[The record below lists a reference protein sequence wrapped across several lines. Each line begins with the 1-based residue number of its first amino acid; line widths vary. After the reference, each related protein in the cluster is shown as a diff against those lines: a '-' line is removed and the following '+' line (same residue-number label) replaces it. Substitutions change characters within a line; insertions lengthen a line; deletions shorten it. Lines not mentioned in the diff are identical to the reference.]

1 MELLMKKYFAILCL
15 ALILVFS
22 MMIAFHH
29 HEDGKVHDDC
39 QICMAIYCDS
49 LAISEIPQI
58 QQNTYVVFNH
68 SVVLVTL
75 VNPISLPDNIRAPP
89 A

>member
-1 MELLMKKYFAILCL
+1 MKKYFAILCL
-15 ALILVFS
+15 SLILVSS

-29 HEDGKVHDDC
+29 HEDGKEHDDC
-39 QICMAIYCDS
+39 QICMAVNHSS

-58 QQNTYVVFNH
+58 QQYTHVVFIR
-68 SVVLVTL
+68 SSIPVTL
-75 VNPISLPDNIRAPP
+75 INTISSPKNIRAPP